1 MSQIDDLPPVSP
13 EPVTPRE
20 VDLEPPAVDNT
31 DMSNS
36 PFAQMFRG
44 GATKEEL
51 RHFLNNCLYAIAQEC
66 KRSEASAKRAGR
78 RFLAAVTGR
87 RYD

>member
-1 MSQIDDLPPVSP
+1 MLFPPIIPPLAPKPVQTASTDSAPVSAP
-13 EPVTPRE
+13 EDE
-20 VDLEPPAVDNT
+20 L
-31 DMSNS
+31 SNS

-51 RHFLNNCLYAIAQEC
+51 RHFINNCLHTIIQEC
-66 KRSEASAKRAGR
+66 KRSEASAKRASR
-78 RFLAAVTGR
+78 RFLASVTGR